1 MALLAVEGITKRFGG
16 VVANQNVS
24 FAVQPGEIV
33 GLIGPNGAGKSTL
46 FEVITGYYPPDA
58 GEVLFD
64 AHRLVGRRPDQVNR
78 LGIGRTFQKL
88 RPFRGMTVLENVMV
102 AAMQHRADPAGARR
116 EALRYL
122 EFVDLADKGDR
133 HASHLNTGERK
144 RLEMARAMATRPRLL
159 LLDEVTGGVDQRT
172 IPTLLQLIRRLRD
185 EGLTLVVIEHN
196 MRVIMSISD
205 RIVALHLG
213 QVIAD
218 GPPSA
223 VGTDRRVI
231 EAYLGEAFAA
241 PPARPAPPGGA
252 SPAPGAGGGEG
263 T

>member
-1 MALLAVEGITKRFGG
+1 MALLTIEGITKRFGG
-16 VVANQNVS
+16 VVANHDIS

-58 GEVLFD
+58 GEVWFD
-64 AHRLVGRRPDQVNR
+64 AAQLVGRRPDQVNR

-88 RPFRGMTVLENVMV
+88 RPFRNMTVLENVMV
-102 AAMQHRADPAGARR
+102 AAMQHRADPAGARQ
-116 EALRYL
+116 EALRLL
-122 EFVDLADKGDR
+122 EFVELADKADR
-133 HASHLNTGERK
+133 YAGHLNTGERK
-144 RLEMARAMATRPRLL
+144 RLELARAMATRPRLL

-172 IPTLLQLIRRLRD
+172 IPTLLQLIARLRRD
-185 EGLTLVVIEHN
+185 QGLTLVVIEHN

-213 QVIAD
+213 KVIAD

-223 VGTDRRVI
+223 VGKDRRVI
-231 EAYLGEAFAA
+231 EAYLGEAFAT
-241 PPARPAPPGGA
+241 PPRPHPEA
-252 SPAPGAGGGEG
+252 
-263 T
+263 